1 MNTPFDFK
9 KDYFLWRKTWHRP
22 LTEQEEK
29 KAAVERKYP
38 TTLFGFERDLVMED
52 FMDDVV
58 CIVGYRKKVSEEKNL
73 DFEITLR
80 KEKENTFRV
89 VAGLWN
95 GACVNIAH
103 QLDQYFEKE
112 EDAYECVKKWIK
124 KHRLKTIFNR

>member
-1 MNTPFDFK
+1 MNTSFDFK
-9 KDYFLWRKTWHRP
+9 KNYFLWKKTWLRS

-29 KAAVERKYP
+29 EEIVKRKYP
-38 TTLFGFERDLVMED
+38 ETLFGFERDLVMED
-52 FMDDVV
+52 FSDNAI

-89 VAGLWN
+89 VAELWN

-112 EDAYECVKKWIK
+112 EDAYKCVKNWIK
-124 KHRLKTIFNR
+124 KQRLKTIFNR